1 MLLSHAQL
9 LWLCFVSECPVSGPA
24 GCCRV
29 WLVTAHYIYKLSRV
43 CPLLWDT
50 QSHSQKLSTTTTSSP
65 LIQGERSC
73 DTVIDDQCQSPV
85 AGAAS
90 DWRRGAPATRPMPP
104 PPPPATPL
112 PSLARGEVTWMITM
126 AWMMIIL
133 LIPLMLQK
141 GRNLTL
147 IRRTMRNVSRKLSY
161 KMNKLRLRLR
171 PWDWQIERR
180 HQNDMMPWKLG
191 HND

>member
-1 MLLSHAQL
+1 MIRFFNFFLDHMVQKYQNEILPIFYYGISTKT
-9 LWLCFVSECPVSGPA
+9 SEKDLKIPNLQA
-24 GCCRV
+24 LTLGCIIKMT
-29 WLVTAHYIYKLSRV
+29 LY
-43 CPLLWDT
+43 
-50 QSHSQKLSTTTTSSP
+50 
-65 LIQGERSC
+65 
-73 DTVIDDQCQSPV
+73 DQWQSPV

-104 PPPPATPL
+104 PPPPATQP

-147 IRRTMRNVSRKLSY
+147 IRQTMRNVSRKLSY

-171 PWDWQIERR
+171 PWDWQMESR
-180 HQNDMMPWKLG
+180 HQNDIMPWKLG